1 MKKLLLVLAFALALP
16 AHAADKVKIGFIST
30 LSGPNASIGLD
41 IRDAFQLAIKLNG
54 GKLGGLPAE
63 VLVGDDGLKPEQG
76 KQLAERYVRQ
86 DKVDFV
92 TGTVFSNVVVAIAP
106 DILSQK
112 VFYVAPNAGPAPY
125 SGAQCNPFFF
135 VSSWPSEAYSEAAG
149 QYITSKGIKNV
160 LFLAPNYQGGKD
172 AATGFKR
179 TPARAFHSR
188 NSMFDVGCSMFCIS
202 KKTNIEHPTS
212 NIEC

>member
-1 MKKLLLVLAFALALP
+1 MKKLLLIVVLALALP
-16 AHAADKVKIGFIST
+16 AQAADKVKIGFIST

-41 IRDAFQLAIKLNG
+41 IRDAFQLAIKMNG

-86 DKVDFV
+86 EKVDFV

-112 VFYVAPNAGPAPY
+112 VFYIAPEYGAGPAF
-125 SGAQCNPFFF
+125 GA
-135 VSSWPSEAYSEAAG
+135 
-149 QYITSKGIKNV
+149 
-160 LFLAPNYQGGKD
+160 
-172 AATGFKR
+172 
-179 TPARAFHSR
+179 
-188 NSMFDVGCSMFCIS
+188 M
-202 KKTNIEHPTS
+202 
-212 NIEC
+212 